1 LIAMTWLR
9 TLKHMGARW
18 MPEAFKSAV
27 RGRLYGYRPA
37 RASIEFRVEKL
48 SESVTR
54 LHLAGLPPL
63 WVNNAALPGFLYN
76 LDVNGESM
84 EELFGFAEFARAGS
98 GVLYDV
104 GANNG
109 MFSLLFCAANPES
122 RAVAFEASA
131 APLAA
136 LTQMAIE
143 NGLGDRIT
151 SRGVWVG
158 DHAGEIAGHVENS
171 GYFTHSGSPLDTRTV
186 ARTTVDL
193 EVEHTGLVPTALK
206 IDVEGGEL
214 TVLQGAERTLRSAR
228 PVIFLEFH
236 QDLIERAGG
245 SPRLV
250 IELLVAAG
258 YRLTTPLGEPLRPL
272 AVIRGTAAV
281 RRLVATPR
289 IGTL

>member
-1 LIAMTWLR
+1 MTWLR
-9 TLKHMGARW
+9 SLKHMGARW

-37 RASIEFRVEKL
+37 RAAIEFRVERL
-48 SESVTR
+48 SESVIR

-63 WVNNAALPGFLYN
+63 WVSKEALPGFLYN
-76 LDVNGESM
+76 LDANGESM
-84 EELFGFAEFARAGS
+84 EELFGFAQHARAKP

-136 LTQMAIE
+136 LTQMAIQ
-143 NGLGDRIT
+143 NGFGDRIT
-151 SRGVWVG
+151 PRAAWVG
-158 DHAGEIAGHVENS
+158 DHAGEIAGHVEDS
-171 GYFTHSGSPLDTRTV
+171 GFFTHSGSALDTRTV

-193 EVEHTGLVPTALK
+193 EVERTELVPTTLK
-206 IDVEGGEL
+206 VDVEGGEL
-214 TVLQGAERTLRSAR
+214 AVLQGAERTLRTGR
-228 PVIFLEFH
+228 PVVFLEFH

-258 YRLTTPLGEPLRPL
+258 YRLTTPLGEALRPM
-272 AVIRGTAAV
+272 AVIRGAAAV

-289 IGTL
+289 AGTL